1 MLVSENPTT
10 LQKGEIVSDV
20 NARYSDYSR
29 HNYSRGESASIP
41 KEEIIELFEFV
52 ETGAITQQEFCEIAT
67 EMIERAVT
75 RPTARHFHH
84 HGRTRRKG

>member
-1 MLVSENPTT
+1 MPIPDKLMI

-20 NARYSDYSR
+20 SASYYPWPR
-29 HNYSRGESASIP
+29 HNHSTGESISIP
-41 KEEIIELFEFV
+41 KEEIVELFEFV
-52 ETGAITQQEFCEIAT
+52 ETGAITQQEFCDMAS

-75 RPTARHFHH
+75 RPTAPRFHH